1 MNRFPGHVQRDVEM
15 SSMFLT
21 QDSKNLIIKPVPVEV
36 LSLQVK
42 FLIGFDL
49 QQYLLSENL
58 KIFEIFVINVVQQI
72 IIEYC
77 LTHLHHGL
85 N

>member
-21 QDSKNLIIKPVPVEV
+21 QDSKNLIIKPAPVEV

-77 LTHLHHGL
+77 LTH
-85 N
+85 

>member
-21 QDSKNLIIKPVPVEV
+21 QDSKNLIIKPAPVEV
-36 LSLQVK
+36 LSLQAK
-42 FLIGFDL
+42 FLIGLAL

-77 LTHLHHGL
+77 LTH
-85 N
+85 

>member
-21 QDSKNLIIKPVPVEV
+21 QDSKNLIIKPAPVEV
-36 LSLQVK
+36 LSLQAK

-77 LTHLHHGL
+77 LTH
-85 N
+85 